1 MYYRCCLLIALQLKC
16 ALLEARATYAVLQ
29 GMGYES
35 LMGMEK
41 EILDPS
47 SRSQKI
53 ENPENS
59 FNSSSLITFMITF
72 KGNSSIT

>member
-16 ALLEARATYAVLQ
+16 ASLEARATYAVLQ

-41 EILDPS
+41 FFKELEWVYFSIHL
-47 SRSQKI
+47 KKV
-53 ENPENS
+53 
-59 FNSSSLITFMITF
+59 MIGAFLFEYEYPT
-72 KGNSSIT
+72 